1 VTDVEKRVRRL
12 GPLKLAIVALAI
24 VGLVI
29 PVMAVMA
36 ASPDP
41 SVTTPASS
49 AAASPKPSA
58 TNGVKS
64 DGAAT
69 PDKGNGLRDRL
80 KAFGGFGGGIA
91 RGLGGVTI
99 TAIDGSKLSL
109 KTADGWTRTITVT
122 TDTTITKGGQAIKV
136 GDLDVGDSI
145 AFRQKR
151 NDDGSYSITAIVVP
165 TPKAAGEVTA
175 VTASSLTIKG
185 RGDTTRTITL
195 NGATVYELGKTKGAK
210 SDVKVG
216 SRVTVEGNV
225 SGDTFTALTVHIA
238 LSSTSGEVTAK
249 TADSI
254 TLKRRDGKTTVV
266 HVSSKT
272 QFNVKGKAAATIA
285 DIAVGDRAEVAGTT
299 RADGSLDALN
309 VHGRA
314 PRTNDSKKA
323 PAASTT
329 PG

>member
-1 VTDVEKRVRRL
+1 MTDVEKRVRRL

-41 SVTTPASS
+41 TVTTPASS
-49 AAASPKPSA
+49 AAASPKASA

-64 DGAAT
+64 DGAPK

-136 GDLDVGDSI
+136 GDLDVGDKHRLPPE
-145 AFRQKR
+145 AQRRRVVQHHGHR
-151 NDDGSYSITAIVVP
+151 RAHPEGRRPGHGRDGIEP
-165 TPKAAGEVTA
+165 HDQGP
-175 VTASSLTIKG
+175 
-185 RGDTTRTITL
+185 RRHD
-195 NGATVYELGKTKGAK
+195 
-210 SDVKVG
+210 
-216 SRVTVEGNV
+216 
-225 SGDTFTALTVHIA
+225 
-238 LSSTSGEVTAK
+238 
-249 TADSI
+249 ADHHPQ
-254 TLKRRDGKTTVV
+254 RRDRV
-266 HVSSKT
+266 
-272 QFNVKGKAAATIA
+272 
-285 DIAVGDRAEVAGTT
+285 
-299 RADGSLDALN
+299 
-309 VHGRA
+309 
-314 PRTNDSKKA
+314 
-323 PAASTT
+323 
-329 PG
+329 